1 MFFVDR
7 DEAWEVL
14 INTIFDF
21 EVHTASQKV
30 CLMCP
35 AVLTSLIPLI

>member
-30 CLMCP
+30 CLMCL